1 MIETVKNNKS
11 IKKISIILVACFI
24 MSVAARFFNI
34 PLNIAAGGVTGF
46 AQILHSLIPS
56 LNIGIIML
64 VCNIALFI
72 LGYFTLG
79 KEFGIYTI
87 IGSLSYSTFVG
98 LLESF
103 VEVNEPILE
112 DTLANLIL
120 GSVFMGF
127 GLALV
132 FKQNA
137 STGGTDVI
145 AKILEKQ
152 FGMSISKGI
161 FIADAAIII
170 FAGIIFGIQSGIYAL
185 LSLYTSTYV
194 LDAVIAG
201 FRNKIQMTI
210 ISSHLDVINQY
221 IQKDIMRGTTLYEAQ
236 GGYTRENKLI
246 LVTIVGKKQYIK
258 IRNFINSIDDDAF
271 VYISNISEV
280 IGYGFSREQMANV
293 SIRQEAEINN

>member
-1 MIETVKNNKS
+1 MIQTVKNNKS

>member
-1 MIETVKNNKS
+1 MIKTVKNNKS

-24 MSVAARFFNI
+24 MSVATRFFNI

>member
-1 MIETVKNNKS
+1 MIKTVKNNKS

-221 IQKDIMRGTTLYEAQ
+221 IQKDIVRGTTLYEAQ